1 MKRLS
6 YLKSGLTVITAL
18 ATITLTFLPS
28 IAENPR
34 NSNNRFDRDYSP
46 SISEPVSEPIS
57 TPGVKPQNP
66 SSEELGKQLVQ
77 ELSQCMR
84 NAIPSSEPE
93 SLAALQMA
101 SMQCTVRVI
110 ILTPDGKVR
119 TDASERMNAILTAM
133 NVTLPATV
141 SQGQASVKLE
151 IIPDSMVYTV
161 PVVVG
166 GKAQRFLLD
175 TGASNSILSEP
186 IVKQLGLTGTTLP
199 SDILAYFVVGDD
211 CSNINATLHS
221 LPEIKVDAATVE
233 GMNGMGLPKTAIPG
247 DLAGVL
253 GLDFLKSFDVL
264 INPKDSTLQLLPR
277 SNVVAGGVPLKGKMG
292 VMTTEVFVNGKGP
305 YTFLLDTGADLMVL
319 SNRLANTLSIDV
331 EKAENTEV
339 KGFCG
344 NEIGKKVSLSSV
356 KLQNY
361 ESSNL
366 DGVVLNNELL
376 DLLGVDGIVGQN
388 YLNQYQQHW
397 RFGEPNSLGF
407 PEAGSLTLK
416 PL

>member
-6 YLKSGLTVITAL
+6 YLRSGLTVITAL

-34 NSNNRFDRDYSP
+34 NSNNRFNRDYSP
-46 SISEPVSEPIS
+46 SNSEPVSEPIS
-57 TPGVKPQNP
+57 PPGVRP
-66 SSEELGKQLVQ
+66 SAPSEDLGKQLVQ
-77 ELSQCMR
+77 EISQCMR
-84 NAIPSSEPE
+84 NAMPNNEPE
-93 SLAALQMA
+93 SLEALQAA
-101 SMQCTVRVI
+101 SMQCTIRVI
-110 ILTPDGKVR
+110 VLTPDGKVR
-119 TDASERMNAILTAM
+119 TDANERMSAILTAM

-151 IIPDSMVYTV
+151 RIPESFVYTV
-161 PVVVG
+161 PVIVG
-166 GKAQRFLLD
+166 GKSQRFLLD

-186 IVKQLGLTGTTLP
+186 IVQQLGLTGTTLP

-211 CSNINATLHS
+211 CSNIKATLHS
-221 LPEIKVDAATVE
+221 LPAIKVDAATVE

-247 DLAGVL
+247 ELAGVL
-253 GLDFLKSFDVL
+253 GLDFLKSFDVV
-264 INPKDSTLQLLPR
+264 INPKDSSLQLLPR
-277 SNVVAGGVPLKGKMG
+277 SNTVAGGIPLTGKMG
-292 VMTTEVFVNGKGP
+292 VMTTEVFINGKGP
-305 YTFLLDTGADLMVL
+305 YNFLLDTGADVMVL
-319 SNRLANTLSIDV
+319 SNRLANTLSMDLANAENIDV
-331 EKAENTEV
+331 R
-339 KGFCG
+339 GFCG
-344 NEIGKKVSLSSV
+344 QEMGQKVKLSSV
-356 KLQNY
+356 QLQSY

-366 DGVVLNNELL
+366 DGVILNNELL

-407 PEAGSLTLK
+407 PETGSLMLK